1 MNIIDFTVYYASSC
15 RGICFVDEIFY
26 NTIRHRYGTIKEFS
40 TSEYSVSLN
49 TDINK
54 QASIIV
60 RHKNKSANEIH
71 RRKYE
76 LYEDACM
83 VFNNLSAKYNEEEFK
98 QSISLMKEH
107 LDEVSTPVQLKKYL

>member
-1 MNIIDFTVYYASSC
+1 MNIIDFTMYYASSC

-26 NTIRHRYGTIKEFS
+26 NNIRCLYGTIKGFS

-49 TDINK
+49 TDKNE
-54 QASIIV
+54 QASVIV
-60 RHKNKSANEIH
+60 RYKNVNKTY
-71 RRKYE
+71 RRKYG

-83 VFNNLSAKYNEEEFK
+83 VFNNLSVKYNKEEFK